1 MFQGIIG
8 ALLLIGVFQLID
20 RKNENKIDPWETV
33 VIVVAPALIVWG
45 IGVFA
50 SATELP
56 NWVSLAANLC
66 FIIIP
71 YFILTEQYKFPRKQA
86 CVYTAFVPVA
96 IIASQYILFALI
108 VVMNQV

>member
-33 VIVVAPALIVWG
+33 VIVIVPALVVWG
-45 IGVFA
+45 IGVFV

-56 NWVSLAANLC
+56 DWIKVAGNLS

-71 YFILTEQYKFPRKQA
+71 YFTLTEQYKFPRKQA
-86 CVYTAFVPVA
+86 CIYTAFVPVA
-96 IIASQYILFALI
+96 IIASQYILFAILM
-108 VVMNQV
+108 VMNQV